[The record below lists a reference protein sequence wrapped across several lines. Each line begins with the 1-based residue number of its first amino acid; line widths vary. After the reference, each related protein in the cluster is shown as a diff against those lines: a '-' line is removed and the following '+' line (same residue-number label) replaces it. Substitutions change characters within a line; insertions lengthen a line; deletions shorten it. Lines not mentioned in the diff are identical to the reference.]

1 MNLPALFSMKAS
13 VLRSARVRC
22 LSLVL
27 PLSCLLATGGCSLLP
42 KAAAD
47 PTRYYLLA
55 ATSSGGNTPAAGA
68 PSLILRPIDLASY
81 LKSPAIL
88 VRKGGNEIEFHDY
101 ARWGEPLDLGI
112 GRVLREEL
120 IAGGG
125 FGVVAG
131 GGSRG
136 GAAEYTHE
144 LIVRVLAGEGA
155 SDGAVNFRAVW
166 RLARTDTPAV
176 AVAGGDFRATDLRWD
191 GKNES
196 TLAAQLSRAVGG
208 LAAEISAAV
217 KK

>member
-1 MNLPALFSMKAS
+1 MNLPAVFSMKAP
-13 VLRSARVRC
+13 VFRSARVRC
-22 LSLVL
+22 LSLAL
-27 PLSCLLATGGCSLLP
+27 PLCCFLVTSGCSLLP
-42 KAAAD
+42 KAAVD

-55 ATSSGGNTPAAGA
+55 STSPGGNAPAAGA
-68 PSLILRPIDLASY
+68 PTLILRPIDLANY

-88 VRKGGNEIEFHDY
+88 VRKGSNEIEFHDY

-125 FGVVAG
+125 FGAVAG
-131 GGSRG
+131 GGARG
-136 GAAEYTHE
+136 GSAEYSHE

-166 RLARTDTPAV
+166 RLAKTDAPAV
-176 AVAGGDFRATDLRWD
+176 AVAGGDFRAADLRWD
-191 GKNES
+191 GKSES
-196 TLAAQLSRAVGG
+196 TLAAQLSRAVSS
-208 LAAEISAAV
+208 LAAEISATV